1 MVHRVL
7 HSVFSCLL
15 MDICY
20 ISQLTSFFSREQ
32 SWQNS
37 SGVTDVQW
45 ASHIFLY
52 FQWEEHQKYRK
63 RQLADGLTG
72 TFTVSD
78 QKLENGNKARV
89 TDGKTVY
96 VENSDR
102 KKSNKLIKNSSVVNK
117 TFGCQKGG
125 SSEPINPPCLR
136 ACMV

>member
-1 MVHRVL
+1 M
-7 HSVFSCLL
+7 
-15 MDICY
+15 
-20 ISQLTSFFSREQ
+20 
-32 SWQNS
+32 
-37 SGVTDVQW
+37 TDVQW

-63 RQLADGLTG
+63 RQLADGLTV
-72 TFTVSD
+72 TLTVSD
-78 QKLENGNKARV
+78 QKLENKARV

-125 SSEPINPPCLR
+125 LSEPINPPSLR
-136 ACMV
+136 AFIV